1 MATGNGEITWDLEKL
16 TEYFTACQKKYN
28 TFLSMSDTLILKLK
42 AFVDDDTH
50 TGPEAEASK
59 AFIEQSQIPMV
70 EDLVWVIQE
79 FMTKQ
84 DNLLQNYKD
93 EMPEADNARMK
104 LSRLDDIVEDFKI
117 YNDNFVTVSEDIEA
131 VYQGLVSGCS
141 IAGVEFTQPMP
152 DNSKEAFDSIATSDK
167 TSGIVPETRDNFKT
181 FNETHA
187 NEITGSEIDEFLAVI
202 ESNLKGFL
210 ELTGAELKDIVLNF
224 TDTSL
229 LPWYRDPS
237 EVLDEA
243 TKKEYD
249 AYMQSMSD
257 YLNGKKER
265 CEVYK
270 YDPVNMCTGNY
281 INEHEDLKIGGLYPL
296 TFKRF
301 YNAIPSSGDSF
312 VLGRGWSTSYSEHL
326 TKDDEGIH
334 ISYEDGSLGLYKEII
349 IKGKIFYEEMHG
361 EPGLLSEVEDS
372 DNCELESK
380 IDNDKFSGSI
390 DEIDLSITKSKKAY
404 ILKQDSGAYKKFDK
418 DGYLVEL
425 GDNNGVTAQLF
436 YTNIK
441 ISDSSSERHNESDAG
456 TDGRI
461 TDHRSQVK
469 RIAAIKTPGSAFFL
483 FNYDEYGNIV
493 TLSDHTGRVVKY
505 TYNEKDGSQTLA
517 SVTYADGTT
526 DSYSY
531 SEDGRISEVAN
542 ARGITAITNIYDSQ
556 GRTIK
561 QSFPDGGVMTYDYDD
576 KKRTT
581 TATEQNGNKVVY
593 EHDSKMR
600 HTGTRY
606 YDGSERYTYNNRN
619 QKISYTNK
627 LGYTTRYTYDNRGH
641 LTSIIDPMGHKTC
654 MTYNADGRLMA
665 LKDPKGNSYKYTY
678 DIQGNL
684 FEVKDPLGNKK
695 RFYYTGRY
703 LKKVKDEEGNITL
716 LSYDAEG
723 NVSCITDP
731 EGVKTFYKYDNLG
744 RVIKTSNIEGSSR
757 TYTYDNADRITSVTD
772 ALGNRTTYE
781 YNESGKVTR
790 ITNPDGTSKTWEYNI
805 IGKPCK
811 VTDEAGRVTK
821 VDYNS
826 MWKEEKITLP
836 NSGTILYEYDPL
848 MRIKKV
854 TDPEGRTTGYDY
866 DKNGNVLARYLGDIM
881 VSSRKYNSLNQVIKE
896 TDALGHE
903 KFYEYDE
910 NGKIIAV
917 TDTLGNKY
925 TREFDAKGHVIK
937 ESDPHGNMT
946 LYTYTLAGALES
958 VTDPAGRVRKF
969 EYTKSGKLKA
979 VSFCGQKLHELIYDN
994 AGRVAKRLFADGYAI
1009 SYSYDALGHI
1019 SNVENSNGRCVSYE
1033 YDAMG
1038 RATKVADG
1046 RSTTLYTYTPTGR
1059 LKSVIDAL
1067 GNETAYTY
1075 DALDKLKS
1083 IYRAEGQITD
1093 DTVNKNE
1100 EGTTA
1105 AQVFEAVKKDAF
1117 PSVGED
1123 GHVTIYSYN
1132 LAGQI
1137 TKVTDALGQEETYEY
1152 DQYGR
1157 LMTKTDRDSFN
1168 TTYEYNDLGAVTK
1181 VGYGDG
1187 RSVAFCY
1194 DELNHLNEIN
1204 DWLGTTSLEND
1215 IRGRLTKV
1223 TDYQNRTV
1231 AYEYNSIGE
1240 KTKLIY
1246 PDGREV
1252 IYAYDEAGRLSSI
1265 TGNGEETSYEY
1276 DELGRLIAKLLPN
1289 GVKQDYS
1296 YLPGGN
1302 LGSMTSTD
1310 KEGVLDKYLYTY
1322 DNSGFIS
1329 GINRSRRDLDAVS
1342 GQYEYSYDPLG
1353 RLSKSSLDGQVKSA
1367 YEYDAFGNRVSLV
1380 EGDAQ
1385 TAYKYDALD
1394 RLIEAK
1400 ELNNSQAIVKTYD
1413 YDKRGNQ
1420 TKEFVDGLLQK
1431 SFTFDATNMLS
1442 KVVDTDKGELENQY
1456 NGLGFRVASTRPEER
1471 IEYLCDLSRDYY
1483 NLLERTVNG
1492 ETESFVYDTNVI
1504 SMSKAG
1510 ENYYYLQDEHGS
1522 PMYMTGTDG
1531 VAVSS
1536 YAFDDF
1542 GRNIDPL
1549 TGNIKDK
1556 SHKHAYTT
1564 DGNIIQPFAFTGYQ
1578 EDEVS
1583 GLKFAQARYY
1593 KAETGRFQS
1602 EDKIKGFIDG
1612 PFTLNHYGYCWN
1624 NPILLFDLDGNWPDW
1639 LITLFSGTSAHNDI
1653 GLDLQQRFGKY
1664 YDAETNVFIEQGRNK
1679 GDKIKNGYADVVMY
1693 CEGDNTYY
1701 IYEIKP
1707 DGNTSGVNQ
1716 LGEYVE
1722 GFVRAIEQELR
1733 IGKFREVDQNADV
1746 KRGNILTTP
1755 RTIPA
1760 SSPFHDTLTY
1770 WMDDKGMIY
1779 YQYND
1784 KEPDPEPSTVKE
1796 TSSEYDLDTYINY
1809 IKSLDFGSI
1818 SKDDVENMLRNLL
1831 ILTAGVVSFFAL
1843 CSLLGVEFVT
1853 AIIAVIGIEALYELI
1868 NNSSDSDL
1876 NPNHSPCLT

>member
-1 MATGNGEITWDLEKL
+1 MKVAANNG
-16 TEYFTACQKKYN
+16 TE
-28 TFLSMSDTLILKLK
+28 
-42 AFVDDDTH
+42 
-50 TGPEAEASK
+50 
-59 AFIEQSQIPMV
+59 
-70 EDLVWVIQE
+70 
-79 FMTKQ
+79 
-84 DNLLQNYKD
+84 
-93 EMPEADNARMK
+93 
-104 LSRLDDIVEDFKI
+104 
-117 YNDNFVTVSEDIEA
+117 
-131 VYQGLVSGCS
+131 
-141 IAGVEFTQPMP
+141 
-152 DNSKEAFDSIATSDK
+152 
-167 TSGIVPETRDNFKT
+167 
-181 FNETHA
+181 
-187 NEITGSEIDEFLAVI
+187 
-202 ESNLKGFL
+202 
-210 ELTGAELKDIVLNF
+210 
-224 TDTSL
+224 
-229 LPWYRDPS
+229 
-237 EVLDEA
+237 
-243 TKKEYD
+243 
-249 AYMQSMSD
+249 
-257 YLNGKKER
+257 
-265 CEVYK
+265 
-270 YDPVNMCTGNY
+270 
-281 INEHEDLKIGGLYPL
+281 
-296 TFKRF
+296 
-301 YNAIPSSGDSF
+301 
-312 VLGRGWSTSYSEHL
+312 
-326 TKDDEGIH
+326 TKDLD
-334 ISYEDGSLGLYKEII
+334 
-349 IKGKIFYEEMHG
+349 
-361 EPGLLSEVEDS
+361 
-372 DNCELESK
+372 
-380 IDNDKFSGSI
+380 
-390 DEIDLSITKSKKAY
+390 A
-404 ILKQDSGAYKKFDK
+404 
-418 DGYLVEL
+418 
-425 GDNNGVTAQLF
+425 
-436 YTNIK
+436 
-441 ISDSSSERHNESDAG
+441 DSSIS
-456 TDGRI
+456 
-461 TDHRSQVK
+461 HRFQVK
-469 RIAAIKTPGSAFFL
+469 RLASVKTPGSAALFFTY
-483 FNYDEYGNIV
+483 NEYGNIE
-493 TLSDHTGRVVKY
+493 TLKDHIGRGIKY
-505 TYNEKDGSQTLA
+505 TYKTQEVAGKCNSDDQVLSKTVQVLA

-526 DSYSY
+526 ASYDY
-531 SEDGRISEVAN
+531 SEDGRISEVTN
-542 ARGITAITNIYDSQ
+542 QRGIKAITNTYDSQ

-561 QSFPDGGVMTYDYDD
+561 QSFPDGGVMTYTYDD

-593 EHDSKMR
+593 KHDAKMR
-600 HTGTRY
+600 HTGTKY
-606 YDGSERYTYNNRN
+606 YDGEESFTYNKRN
-619 QKISYTNK
+619 QKISHTNK
-627 LGYTTRYTYDNRGH
+627 LGFTTRYTYDNRGH
-641 LTSIIDPMGHKTC
+641 LTSVTDPMGHKTC
-654 MTYNADGRLMA
+654 MTYNADGKIMA

-678 DIQGNL
+678 DIHGNL
-684 FEVKDPLGNKK
+684 FEVKNPLGNKK

-731 EGVKTFYKYDNLG
+731 EGVKTFYKYDALG
-744 RVIKTSNIEGSSR
+744 RVIETSDIEGN
-757 TYTYDNADRITSVTD
+757 TKKYTYDEADRITFVTD
-772 ALGNRTTYE
+772 ALGNRTSYE
-781 YNESGKVTR
+781 YNESGKVTK

-805 IGKPCK
+805 IEKPCK
-811 VTDEAGRVTK
+811 ITDESGRVTT

-836 NSGTILYEYDPL
+836 NSGTILYDYDPL

-866 DKNGNVLARYLGDIM
+866 DKNGNVTAKYLGD
-881 VSSRKYNSLNQVIKE
+881 VKVTTRKYNSLNQVIKE
-896 TDALGHE
+896 IDALGHE
-903 KFYEYDE
+903 KTYEYDE

-917 TDTLGNKY
+917 IDTLGNKY

-937 ESDPHGNMT
+937 EADPHGNMT

-994 AGRVAKRLFADGYAI
+994 AGRVAKRLFADGYEI

-1019 SNVENSNGRCVSYE
+1019 SKVENSNGRCVSYE

-1083 IYRAEGQITD
+1083 IYRAEGRITY

-1132 LAGQI
+1132 LAGQV

-1157 LMTKTDRDSFN
+1157 LITKTDRDSFD
-1168 TTYEYNDLGAVTK
+1168 TTYEYNDRGAVTK

-1187 RSVAFCY
+1187 RSVAFSY

-1204 DWLGTTSLEND
+1204 DWLGTTTLEND

-1223 TDYQNRTV
+1223 TDYQNRTI

-1246 PDGREV
+1246 PDGREA
-1252 IYAYDEAGRLSSI
+1252 IYAYDEEGRLSSI

-1276 DELGRLIAKLLPN
+1276 DELGRLIEKLLPN

-1329 GINRSRRDLDAVS
+1329 GINRSRRNLDAAS

-1385 TAYKYDALD
+1385 TTYKYDALD

-1442 KVVDTDKGELENQY
+1442 KVVDTDKGELKNQY
-1456 NGLGFRVASTRPEER
+1456 NGLGFRVASSRPEEK

-1549 TGNIKDK
+1549 TGKIKDK

-1583 GLKFAQARYY
+1583 DLKFAQARFYND
-1593 KAETGRFQS
+1593 ENGRFIG
-1602 EDKIKGFIDG
+1602 EDLIRGQILAPD
-1612 PFTLNHYGYCWN
+1612 TQNHYIYCLS
-1624 NPILLFDLDGNWPDW
+1624 NPIVLYDLDGKMPSW
-1639 LITLFSGTSAHNDI
+1639 LAGIFAHLAI
-1653 GLDLQQRFGKY
+1653 EAEM
-1664 YDAETNVFIEQGRNK
+1664 YDYEREGYDVRTNVFIPGGGQGRTK
-1679 GDKIKNGYADVVMY
+1679 TGNGLADVVMKMN
-1693 CEGDNTYY
+1693 GTYY
-1701 IYEIKP
+1701 VYEIKP
-1707 DGNTSGVNQ
+1707 DSDYGRATGESQLTGYVVAINDVIRNGGAIGKYGQTSVGEASMPGELIFGGVTESPFMPRAKIFYYTSGDGV
-1716 LGEYVE
+1716 
-1722 GFVRAIEQELR
+1722 
-1733 IGKFREVDQNADV
+1733 
-1746 KRGNILTTP
+1746 
-1755 RTIPA
+1755 
-1760 SSPFHDTLTY
+1760 
-1770 WMDDKGMIY
+1770 IY
-1779 YQYND
+1779 YD
-1784 KEPDPEPSTVKE
+1784 IIWREPDPEPVEEPAVE
-1796 TSSEYDLDTYINY
+1796 TDPDSMIEAIENLDWEELTIDAIEAILIYLIVELGIESITALAALINPAT
-1809 IKSLDFGSI
+1809 LAT
-1818 SKDDVENMLRNLL
+1818 
-1831 ILTAGVVSFFAL
+1831 ILAM
-1843 CSLLGVEFVT
+1843 
-1853 AIIAVIGIEALYELI
+1853 IGIVALYTLI
-1868 NNSSDSDL
+1868 KDVID
-1876 NPNHSPCLT
+1876 NPGSTTSKPPCLT